1 VDNKETA
8 KKMLA
13 EINEADDLEKD
24 YTFSRDTYHELIQ
37 VSIDAIQDL
46 QQLSK
51 DSEHPRAFEVLFNG
65 IKHTADINSKL
76 VDLQRK
82 VQVIQQDGKTTEH
95 QPGRQVLSEEDPAA
109 QIAFQGT
116 TRELLSAIDNVK
128 ADIIDAEYEDTDDTE
143 DPS

>member
-1 VDNKETA
+1 
-8 KKMLA
+8 MLA

-95 QPGRQVLSEEDPAA
+95 QPGRQVLSEEDPTA

-128 ADIIDAEYEDTDDTE
+128 ADIIDAEYEDKDDTE

>member
-1 VDNKETA
+1 
-8 KKMLA
+8 MIA

-95 QPGRQVLSEEDPAA
+95 QPGRQVLSEEDPSA

-128 ADIIDAEYEDTDDTE
+128 ADIIDAEYEDNDDTE

>member
-1 VDNKETA
+1 MDNKETA
-8 KKMLA
+8 KKMLV

-51 DSEHPRAFEVLFNG
+51 DSEHPRAFEALFNG
-65 IKHTADINSKL
+65 IKHTADINGKL

-82 VQVIQQDGKTTEH
+82 MQVIAQEEDN
-95 QPGRQVLSEEDPAA
+95 QPTQGGRQKLLTEDDETA
-109 QIAFQGT
+109 QIAFEGT
-116 TRELLSAIDNVK
+116 TKDLLKAIDNVK
-128 ADIIDAEYEDTDDTE
+128 SEIIDADFDE
-143 DPS
+143 SSKG

>member
-1 VDNKETA
+1 MDNKETA
-8 KKMLA
+8 KKMIA

-95 QPGRQVLSEEDPAA
+95 QPGRQVLSEEDPSA

-128 ADIIDAEYEDTDDTE
+128 ADIIDAEYEDNDDTE